1 MAIIVSQV
9 KTRLKDGSS
18 HQQIIESAR
27 KTAQLRPEQ
36 IKRSYLIKSS
46 VDARHQE
53 NILLVSSVGFEL
65 YTAKEEQ
72 QTVARLQ
79 RTKAASSVKWEEKQ
93 PLEFVQGQS
102 PMEHPPVVVGFGP
115 AGMFAALTLARLG
128 YCPVVLERG
137 ADVDSRVQAVQGFW
151 QQRRLD
157 VKTNVQFGEGG
168 AGTFSDGKLT
178 TRISDPRCDFVLEE
192 MIRHGA
198 PEEIRY
204 RQKPHVGTDLLRGVV
219 KSIREEII
227 RLGGQ
232 VLFETKM
239 ERVLLRQ
246 GRVQA
251 VKSSAGEIPTQV
263 LVLAIGHSARDTFE
277 QLCADGIFLEPKPFS
292 VGVRIEQRQSV
303 IDAGLYG
310 KQAGHPALPKGEYQL
325 SWRDEQ
331 GRGVYTF
338 CMCPGGYV
346 VASSSEEETV
356 VTNGMSEYA
365 RDGENANAA
374 LVVSVDASDFGSGVL
389 DGVAFQRRL
398 EHQAFVLGGKDYRA
412 PAQSV
417 KSYLEAAAPDLSQ
430 AATTPSF
437 SCGVR
442 EADLHSLFPQPI
454 NRMLE
459 QGLRRFNRRLPGFA
473 DADAVMTGV
482 ETRTSSPVRITRDAQ
497 SFQAL
502 GMQGLYPC
510 GEGAGYA
517 GGIMSAAVDGVRIAQ
532 QIIGQY
538 APLQQ

>member
-27 KTAQLRPEQ
+27 KTVQLRPEQ

-65 YTAKEEQ
+65 HTAKEEQ

-93 PLEFVQGQS
+93 LLEFVQGQS

-151 QQRRLD
+151 QQRHLD

-232 VLFETKM
+232 VLFETRM
-239 ERVLLRQ
+239 ERVVLRQ

-251 VKSSAGEIPTQV
+251 VKSSAGEIPTQI

-277 QLCADGIFLEPKPFS
+277 QLCADGVFLEPKPFS

-365 RDGENANAA
+365 RDGERCQRSAGGVGGCFRFWQRRAGRRSVSAQTGAA
-374 LVVSVDASDFGSGVL
+374 GVCAGRQGLPRTGAVGQKLSGGSRSRPFAGCHHTQLFLRCAGSGSAQPVPAA
-389 DGVAFQRRL
+389 DQPNA
-398 EHQAFVLGGKDYRA
+398 RA
-412 PAQSV
+412 G
-417 KSYLEAAAPDLSQ
+417 
-430 AATTPSF
+430 T
-437 SCGVR
+437 
-442 EADLHSLFPQPI
+442 
-454 NRMLE
+454 
-459 QGLRRFNRRLPGFA
+459 
-473 DADAVMTGV
+473 
-482 ETRTSSPVRITRDAQ
+482 
-497 SFQAL
+497 
-502 GMQGLYPC
+502 
-510 GEGAGYA
+510 
-517 GGIMSAAVDGVRIAQ
+517 
-532 QIIGQY
+532 
-538 APLQQ
+538 APL